1 MRSDRMFRCFL
12 LLALTACAQPGKE
25 SGTVPLRILSFND
38 FHGQIQSEN
47 PSPGKLPVMN
57 GGVEEMVDAGG
68 AAYLA
73 GLIARERAGYSNHI
87 LVSGGDLTGASPLTS
102 ALLQDEPTIRV
113 MNRIGLDLNV
123 VGNHE
128 FDYGRAELLRKAEG
142 GCLAPGDCRQ
152 GPFQGAAF
160 DYLAAN
166 VVDEVTGAPFFS
178 PYAIREFDGIPVGFI
193 GVVTDETPFIVSAAG
208 IKGLKFLDATETL
221 NLYAAEL
228 RDRGVTAIVAVMHE
242 GASVPADIA
251 TDGSPCIGMVGALT
265 DMVEKTDGDVDLFI
279 TGHTHQSYACRL
291 NGRLVIQTA
300 SYGRMLSVTDLM
312 LDRASGDVVSAVVKN
327 LPVTRDLTPDAEI
340 TAEVAGAEA
349 ATSPIRAQP
358 VAELPGQVLRLPDA
372 NGESALGDVIADAQL
387 ASANLLGAEIAFMN
401 PGGIRQDLPSDP
413 AAGPK
418 VALGD
423 LFAVQPFG
431 NNLVAMDLTGAEIKL
446 LLEQQWIDQP
456 EDRRPR
462 MLQISDGFNYCFDD
476 RRADGDKILASTM
489 KLGGSTI
496 EPAKTYRIV
505 VNSFLADGGDRFAV
519 LKDGRNRAQGEGDLD
534 ALRAYLTSGGDVPL
548 KPQSRICRAS

>member
-1 MRSDRMFRCFL
+1 MFRCFL
-12 LLALTACAQPGKE
+12 LLALTACAQPVKE

-73 GLIARERAGYSNHI
+73 GLIARERAEHPNHI

-142 GCLAPGDCRQ
+142 GCLEPDDCRQ

-208 IKGLKFLDATETL
+208 IKGLKFLDAAETL

-228 RDRGVTAIVAVMHE
+228 RSRGVGAIVAVMHE

-265 DMVEKTDGDVDLFI
+265 DMVEKTDDDVDLFI

-291 NGRLVIQTA
+291 DGRLVIQTA

-312 LDRASGDVVSAVVKN
+312 LDRASGDVVSAAVKN
-327 LPVTRDLTPDAEI
+327 LPVTRDIDPDAEI
-340 TAEVAGAEA
+340 VAEVAGAEA
-349 ATSPIRAQP
+349 ATAPIRAQP
-358 VAELPGQVLRLPDA
+358 VAEFSGQVLRLPDA

-387 ASANLLGAEIAFMN
+387 ASAKLLGAEIAFMN

-413 AAGPK
+413 AAGPA
-418 VALGD
+418 VTLGD

-462 MLQISDGFNYCFDD
+462 MLQISDGFSYCFDD

-489 KLGGSTI
+489 KLGGSMI
-496 EPAKTYRIV
+496 DPAKTYRIV
-505 VNSFLADGGDRFAV
+505 VNSFLADGGDRFTV
-519 LKDGRNRAQGEGDLD
+519 LKNGGNRSQGEGDLD
-534 ALRAYLTSGGDVPL
+534 ALRAHLTSGGDVPL